1 MACNGWPPVSAAP
14 GAQGSA
20 AEVTGCQC
28 GRLLTGPLNSW
39 PPGANRYPRLPVRT
53 SCAEAGAPPLA
64 PRPIT
69 PATGVHA
76 SWPAG
81 LEYREKLVQPA
92 AKSAPVPAQRAQIAN
107 ATPLTVSR
115 PVTRIP
121 WVGIRCQV
129 RPLSWVAYNCGP
141 NAHPWTPSS
150 DLTWLTPVPPSGGPV
165 TGAGMPCQIWP
176 ASSVRASEVQMLGSG
191 GPQWPGV
198 PTWPMTHPVDWETN
212 VTEEAA
218 KFGGTRSDVG
228 EGVGVAEPSSDPA
241 VPEDDGLAGLGE
253 LCCAGVVEL
262 DSATGAPPTCPGSTS
277 RGTMIAPAATT
288 AAPATARVACPSLR
302 RRARFLTCSKVPG
315 RGSKGVTRSSSQVSM
330 SSRGSSMSFPQH
342 CAEPGA
348 CVVQVGLDRAL
359 RPPEHL
365 RDVPDREPGV
375 VVQQERL
382 A

>member
-14 GAQGSA
+14 GAHGSA

-28 GRLLTGPLNSW
+28 GRLLTWPLNSW

-64 PRPIT
+64 PRPVT

-129 RPLSWVAYNCGP
+129 WLPSWVAYNCGP
-141 NAHPWTPSS
+141 NALPWTPSR
-150 DLTWLTPVPPSGGPV
+150 DLIWLTPLLPSGAPD
-165 TGAGMPCQIWP
+165 TGAGLPSQLRP
-176 ASSVRASEVQMLGSG
+176 ASLVRATEVQMLGSG

-198 PTWPMTHPVDWETN
+198 PAWPMTHPVLVETN

-218 KFGGTRSDVG
+218 KLGGTRSDTG
-228 EGVGVAEPSSDPA
+228 GGGGVAEPSSGPA
-241 VPEDDGLAGLGE
+241 VAEGDGWGGLVEFWG
-253 LCCAGVVEL
+253 AGVVEL
-262 DSATGAPPTCPGSTS
+262 ELARGVSPTCLGSTR
-277 RGTMIAPAATT
+277 RGTAIAPATTT
-288 AAPATARVACPSLR
+288 AAPATAMAACPSLR

-330 SSRGSSMSFPQH
+330 SSRGSSMGFPQH
-342 CAEPGA
+342 RAEPGA